1 MQIEEKIYHRQI
13 FKQFLTNKI
22 LKDPRQR
29 RFFKSNDLHDLF
41 TLGKAEDHETETG
54 DLFKDANVSIT
65 NQTDIANVD
74 KVHQL
79 EEKDVQSEQ
88 KDDDERILEELFQ
101 NTAVHSALQ
110 HDKIMNAGTES
121 KIIEKEAS
129 LVAQKA
135 VLALKESRKR
145 LRQQRFEPTWTGKSG
160 SAGKPMQKRVGAS
173 SSLLEGLRKK
183 SGLAPSNK
191 DHNPHAALVEKLRE
205 FLQDNVV
212 PSQSIIDEFCPS
224 GKSEQ
229 IAILRG
235 VLRSMASFYNDGIR
249 KGWKL
254 NPDLL

>member
-1 MQIEEKIYHRQI
+1 
-13 FKQFLTNKI
+13 LTNKI

-54 DLFKDANVSIT
+54 DLFKDANVSIS
-65 NQTDIANVD
+65 NQAEIENVD

-79 EEKDVQSEQ
+79 QEQ
-88 KDDDERILEELFQ
+88 DSQTKQQDDDERILEELFQ
-101 NTAVHSALQ
+101 STAVHSALQ

-121 KIIEKEAS
+121 KIIEREAS

-135 VLALKESRKR
+135 VQALKESRKR

-160 SAGKPMQKRVGAS
+160 SAGKPLQRRVGTS
-173 SSLLEGLRKK
+173 SSLLDGLRKK
-183 SGLAPSNK
+183 SGLAPNVTGT
-191 DHNPHAALVEKLRE
+191 NPHTVLVEKLQS
-205 FLQDNVV
+205 FLQDNIV

-224 GKSEQ
+224 GNSEQ

-254 NPDLL
+254 NPELL